1 MPIAK
6 VKKEPKGNKVIKS
19 KDSSLDFDAKSILRK
34 CAICGN
40 FIKQD
45 EESCTYK
52 GKLVHKL
59 CLDAMARQ
67 ALKDAEDKKSRKET
81 KKKSDPPETKKIVP
95 VKELKEGLSEE
106 EYKEKQELFDLI
118 RSIQGTNELSAKTYK
133 IIDNLHKMS
142 RRNYSYEQIRKAI
155 LWKRNNDD
163 GNINWSDFAGFIIYF
178 IDDAIKAWSDA
189 EEANGKNAEIIKNKD
204 IYYERVIKR
213 PVPKSSTNQ
222 IDIGCI
228 GEEVLLDV
236 E

>member
-1 MPIAK
+1 MPAAK
-6 VKKEPKGNKVIKS
+6 AKTESKGNKTIESKVHTTDSSIKS
-19 KDSSLDFDAKSILRK
+19 LLKK
-34 CAICGN
+34 CTICGN
-40 FIKQD
+40 PIKQD

-81 KKKSDPPETKKIVP
+81 KKKSDPSEIQKIVT

-118 RSIQGTNELSAKTYK
+118 RSIQGTKELSAKTYK
-133 IIDNLHKMS
+133 IIDNLHKMP

-163 GNINWSDFAGFIIYF
+163 ENINWSDFAGFIIYF